1 MRGKA
6 QLCFL
11 VLVVFASASAFNVFA
26 KEVTVADIASLRQAL
41 TDAQNNQ
48 EDDTIH
54 ILPGTYRLDAPLI
67 YFAPDPVDGNEPYS
81 LTITGAGSDQTIF
94 EAEGLKSLLDI
105 DTLNVDSHY
114 PITVSVSGCTF
125 RNALF
130 CALSVTGKKAA
141 ITLSGCVFNKNT
153 GGATLITF
161 SGPITISG

>member
-1 MRGKA
+1 
-6 QLCFL
+6 
-11 VLVVFASASAFNVFA
+11 
-26 KEVTVADIASLRQAL
+26 LR
-41 TDAQNNQ
+41 
-48 EDDTIH
+48 
-54 ILPGTYRLDAPLI
+54 
-67 YFAPDPVDGNEPYS
+67 
-81 LTITGAGSDQTIF
+81 
-94 EAEGLKSLLDI
+94 SLLDI

-161 SGPITISG
+161 SDLLLFQDDSNRCLWDAAQRITSPHPLILPYDTWVSRLYGIGGDMLHGHCIVFPLIKHIIAHYLFTSLWLACFHLRAYARGLQRVSG